1 MAKLINIQLDNE
13 TNIYMETTDILP
25 ANCDPMLEE
34 ASAGEMVINKTK
46 DYLDKIIFQIKTFSS
61 SISDP
66 IRNISDEAEIE
77 FSIKI
82 AADAGIIISSI
93 NTESSIT
100 VKLKWKNRL

>member
-13 TNIYMETTDILP
+13 TNIYMETTDAP
-25 ANCDPMLEE
+25 TANCDPMLEE

-46 DYLDKIIFQIKTFSS
+46 DYLDKIISQIKNFSL
-61 SISDP
+61 SISDS
-66 IRNISDEAEIE
+66 IKNISDEAELE

-82 AADAGIIISSI
+82 AADAGIVISSI

-100 VKLKWKNRL
+100 VRLKWKK